1 MSLFLKKKLF
11 NSNAF
16 SLIELLSA
24 AAIMATLSVVGIKS
38 YQSQV
43 NKARSAEAQKSLS
56 YLYSSQQAF
65 YNNWNTYHENLF
77 VVGMLPDGQYNYDV
91 GFTVA
96 GHKSGGDIGDYPSKL
111 EKGLDVLQC
120 STFNEICEG
129 NCITE
134 IVKAVKT
141 AKNPFTGY
149 FSSPNC
155 EVIGRQHILVSNT
168 KCGDC
173 PDAKAEPNT
182 FKAIAT
188 EKLRSTDV
196 WSINEKQ
203 QLKHEEDGT

>member
-1 MSLFLKKKLF
+1 MRLFLKKKLF
-11 NSNAF
+11 NSNGF

-24 AAIMATLSVVGIKS
+24 AAIMAVLSVVGIKS

-56 YLYSSQQAF
+56 YMYSSQQVF

-77 VVGMLPDGQYNYDV
+77 VVGMLPNGQYNYDV

-96 GHKSGGDIGDYPSKL
+96 GHTSGGNIGDYPSSL
-111 EKGLDVLQC
+111 EKGLSVLEC
-120 STFNEICEG
+120 STFNEICAG
-129 NCITE
+129 NCVTE
-134 IVKAVKT
+134 IVKAVG
-141 AKNPFTGY
+141 NPFTGY
-149 FSSPNC
+149 FSTPNC
-155 EVIGRQHILVSNT
+155 EVIGRQHILVSGV

-182 FKAIAT
+182 FNAIAT
-188 EKLRSTDV
+188 EKLRSADI